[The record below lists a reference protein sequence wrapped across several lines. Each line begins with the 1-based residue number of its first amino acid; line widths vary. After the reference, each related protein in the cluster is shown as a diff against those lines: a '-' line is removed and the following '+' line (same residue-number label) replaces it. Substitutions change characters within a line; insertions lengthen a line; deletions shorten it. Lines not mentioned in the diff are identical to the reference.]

1 MSKDMNNK
9 FLNVLLASVVAIIV
23 IPIFFGTM
31 FFSYVL
37 RSTEKKIIVV
47 VIRAKTNIETVKEE
61 ISKIPHVKKIAIDYK
76 DEQWDD
82 MDNELEDFGMGIRNK
97 DQVKIRVDKQKNLKK
112 VFDKVSQLDYAEN
125 VNYFPDTGV
134 FDGVGRAF
142 KVDR

>member
-9 FLNVLLASVVAIIV
+9 FLNILMATVVSIIV
-23 IPIFFGTM
+23 VPLVFGSL

-37 RSTEKKIIVV
+37 KRTENKIIVV
-47 VIRAKTNIETVKEE
+47 VIRPKANIEKVKEE

-82 MDNELEDFGMGIRNK
+82 MGEELESLGMGIRNK

-112 VFDKVSQLDYAEN
+112 VFNKVSQLDYAEN

-134 FDGVGRAF
+134 FDGVGKAF
-142 KVDR
+142 RVDR